1 LLVTEAVWEIASC
14 AEKMKHNEEAADL
27 YERAG
32 DYEKAANLYI
42 ATKNF
47 KKAEG
52 LIEKLNSPKI
62 LASLAKV
69 SGCQA

>member
-1 LLVTEAVWEIASC
+1 
-14 AEKMKHNEEAADL
+14 MKHNEEAADL

-69 SGCQA
+69 QAC

>member
-1 LLVTEAVWEIASC
+1 
-14 AEKMKHNEEAADL
+14 MKHNEEAADL

-69 SGCQA
+69 HGC